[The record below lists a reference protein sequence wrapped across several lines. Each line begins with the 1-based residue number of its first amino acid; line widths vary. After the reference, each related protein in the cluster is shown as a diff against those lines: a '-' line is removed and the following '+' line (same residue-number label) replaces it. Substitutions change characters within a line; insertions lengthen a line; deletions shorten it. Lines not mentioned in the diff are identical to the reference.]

1 MRANSS
7 SGIEVSINESRL
19 IGGYFNIPL
28 ADGTGWRSFDE
39 LTESVPTINEY
50 VNRTRAAIARSQS
63 IAIHEVEKRVA
74 ASSFQLATIA
84 KLISPVVGCI
94 VLSGTLPDF
103 SSDNLA
109 WRPGIKHSLDLGI
122 VSYTGLTE
130 IRDEDIVDRIHSN
143 LIDAALRPLSEAIHR
158 ATGLSNKVLLGNIAS
173 SFNGA
178 VSVLGAQFPNVTD
191 RAFDLVREIV
201 NHGHLRT
208 TCTFVSTSS
217 GRPRFVRN
225 NCCLFYQLPRGGQC
239 GDCILTQRAQRDS

>member
-1 MRANSS
+1 MRANPSS
-7 SGIEVSINESRL
+7 RIEVSINESRL
-19 IGGYFNIPL
+19 IGGYFDIPL
-28 ADGTGWRSFDE
+28 AGGTNWRSFDE
-39 LTESVPTINEY
+39 LTESVPTINEH
-50 VNRTRAAIARSQS
+50 VNHTRAAIARSQNV
-63 IAIHEVEKRVA
+63 AIHEVEKRVA

-122 VSYTGLTE
+122 VSYTGWTE

-158 ATGLSNKVLLGNIAS
+158 ATGLSNKVLSGNIAS

-178 VSVLGAQFPNVTD
+178 VSALSAQLPNVTD
-191 RAFDLVREIV
+191 RAFGLMREIV

-208 TCTFVSTSS
+208 TCRFVSASD

-225 NCCLFYQLPRGGQC
+225 SCCLFYQLPRGGLC
-239 GDCILTQRAQRDS
+239 GDCVLAERAQRDS